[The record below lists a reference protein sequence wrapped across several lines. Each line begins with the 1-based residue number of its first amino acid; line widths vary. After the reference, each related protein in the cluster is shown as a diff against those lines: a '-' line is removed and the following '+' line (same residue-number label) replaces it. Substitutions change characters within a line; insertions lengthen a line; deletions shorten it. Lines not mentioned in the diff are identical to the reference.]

1 MEFLTT
7 GQQTKGTTGT
17 NRGMIWTGDAL
28 VPIAV
33 QQTIM
38 CQHAQLTNKA

>member
-1 MEFLTT
+1 MAILTM

-17 NRGMIWTGDAL
+17 NRGMIWTRDAL

-33 QQTIM
+33 HQNIM